1 MFTILEARRKYD
13 IESFSIVHDSFGTH
27 ACDMERLA
35 IVIRTQFI
43 KLYKGDVLGDFRDQ
57 IQAMTVTKLP
67 EMPEYGILNIN
78 EVMESEFFFS

>member
-1 MFTILEARRKYD
+1 MILLLKN
-13 IESFSIVHDSFGTH
+13 IV
-27 ACDMERLA
+27 MEQ
-35 IVIRTQFI
+35 IKPPQFI